1 MLNEAAVRLLN
12 WYQLNKRDLPWRA
25 GNNPYYIWV
34 SEIMLQQTRV
44 EAVKPYF
51 QRFLTELPTVRDLA
65 ECPEEKL
72 LKLWEGLGYYN
83 RVRNM
88 QKSAQI
94 VVNDYGGKMPASY
107 EQLLAL
113 PGIGSYTAG
122 AIASIA
128 YGIAVPAV
136 DGNVLRILSRINAD
150 PSDIAKQSV
159 KKQAEQT
166 LLSLMNGD
174 ETDAEVKAHPGELNQ
189 AWMDLGAG
197 ICLPG
202 GEPACERCPLK
213 ELCRAHE
220 KGQER
225 AFPVKSKKLKRR
237 LEDRTILLVQ
247 DSEKIALHKRPSKGL
262 LAGLYEFPNLEGH
275 LTEEEALQYVEKMG
289 LFPVQIRTLDPAKH
303 IFSHVEWHMKGYL
316 IRVASF
322 EGKLNDNYLL
332 AEVKTVEEQYAIP
345 SAFSAYTRC
354 LALQLGPERARKNRR
369 RYETTDSSDSLL

>member
-1 MLNEAAVRLLN
+1 MLKEAAARLLE
-12 WYQLNKRDLPWRA
+12 WYQVNKRTLPWRE

-51 QRFLTELPTVRDLA
+51 QRFLAELPTVRDLA

-83 RVRNM
+83 RVRNL

-94 VVNDYGGKMPASY
+94 IVEQYGGEMPSEY
-107 EQLLAL
+107 EELLAL

-128 YGIAVPAV
+128 FGRAVPAV
-136 DGNVLRILSRINAD
+136 DGNVLRILTRLEAD

-159 KKQAEQT
+159 KKNAEKR
-166 LLSLMNGD
+166 LLEMMNAEECADAIREKPGD
-174 ETDAEVKAHPGELNQ
+174 LNQ

-202 GEPACERCPLK
+202 GEPLCDSCPLK
-213 ELCRAHE
+213 ELCKAHE
-220 KGQER
+220 RGEET
-225 AFPVKSKKLKRR
+225 AYPVKTKKLKRR

-247 DSEKIALHKRPSKGL
+247 DGERIALHKRPDTGL

-275 LTEEEALQYVEKMG
+275 LTEQQVLAWVEDTG
-289 LFPVQIRTLDPAKH
+289 LFPVQIQPLEPAKH

-322 EGKLNDNYLL
+322 EGELRENYLL
-332 AEVKTVEEQYAIP
+332 AEVKTAEEKYAIP
-345 SAFSAYTRC
+345 SAFSAYARC
-354 LALQLGPERARKNRR
+354 LQLQLGPERPERR
-369 RYETTDSSDSLL
+369 

>member
-1 MLNEAAVRLLN
+1 MLKKAAEKLLD
-12 WYQLNKRDLPWRA
+12 WYQLNKRNLPWRE

-72 LKLWEGLGYYN
+72 MKLWEGLGYYN

-94 VVNDYGGKMPASY
+94 VMEKYDGRMPSEY
-107 EQLLAL
+107 EELLSL

-128 YGIAVPAV
+128 YGVAVPAV
-136 DGNVLRILSRINAD
+136 DGNVLRILSRLHAD
-150 PSDIAKQSV
+150 ASDIAKQSV
-159 KKQAEQT
+159 KKKAEQ
-166 LLSLMNGD
+166 LLLDMMTD
-174 ETDAEVKAHPGELNQ
+174 ENCDPEIKMHPGELNQ

-202 GEPACERCPLK
+202 GEPACDRCPLQD
-213 ELCRAHE
+213 LCKAHAMGE
-220 KGQER
+220 EQK
-225 AFPVKSKKLKRR
+225 FPVKTKKLKRR

-247 DSEKIALHKRPSKGL
+247 DGERIALHKRDSKGL

-275 LTEEEALQYVEKMG
+275 LTEEEAIQWVEEAG
-289 LFPVQIRTLDPAKH
+289 LFPVQIQSLDPAKH

-316 IRVASF
+316 IRVSSF
-322 EGKLNDNYLL
+322 DGILKNNYML
-332 AEVKTVEEQYAIP
+332 AEVKTAEEKYAIP
-345 SAFSAYTRC
+345 SAFSAYARC
-354 LALQLGPERARKNRR
+354 LRMHLGPERPRK
-369 RYETTDSSDSLL
+369 ELV

>member
-1 MLNEAAVRLLN
+1 MLDQAAEKLLE
-12 WYQLNKRDLPWRA
+12 WYQLNKRTLPWRE

-51 QRFLTELPTVRDLA
+51 RRFLRELPGVKELA

-88 QKSAQI
+88 QKAAQL
-94 VVNDYGGKMPASY
+94 VVRDYNGILPADY
-107 EQLLAL
+107 EKLLAL

-128 YGIAVPAV
+128 YGIPVPAV
-136 DGNVLRILSRINAD
+136 DGNVLRILSRIQAD
-150 PSDIAKQSV
+150 PSDIGKQSV
-159 KKQAEQT
+159 KKKAEQRLRT
-166 LLSLMNGD
+166 LMADSAFSR
-174 ETDAEVKAHPGELNQ
+174 EHVYSPGELNQ

-202 GEPACERCPLK
+202 GEPACASCPLK
-213 ELCRAHE
+213 DLCEAH
-220 KGQER
+220 KRGTER
-225 AFPVKSKKLKRR
+225 DFPVKEKKLKRR
-237 LEDRTILLVQ
+237 MEDRTILLIR
-247 DSEKIALHKRPSKGL
+247 DGERIALGRRPEKGL

-275 LTEEEALQYVEKMG
+275 LTEEEALAWVEEKG
-289 LFPVQIRTLDPAKH
+289 LLSLQIRKLDPAKH
-303 IFSHVEWHMKGYL
+303 IFSHVEWHMTGYL

-322 EGKLNDNYLL
+322 EGSMKENYIL
-332 AEVKTVEEQYAIP
+332 AEVRTVEEKYAIP
-345 SAFSAYTRC
+345 SAYSAYARY
-354 LALQLGPERARKNRR
+354 LSMHLGPERPGKEN
-369 RYETTDSSDSLL
+369 E